1 MPILP
6 FSYGFDTLEI
16 SFIITTFTQIA
27 LLSFAFVM
35 IRKLLSALVSVLL
48 LQGAVFQAY
57 AQNARVDSI
66 RNQGQ
71 VLFNG
76 GDFAGALPYCEKLL
90 KLFPSDGKY
99 LYQTGICLLKETR
112 QTERAYELLIHASQ
126 MDVPVQVYYYL
137 GVASRHLYRFDEA
150 IDYFRRYMV
159 SGGREFGSDEVE
171 RQVSM
176 CENGSY
182 LIKYATNVEVL
193 AKAKTVADSML
204 LYYSVSPGKGRLVKI
219 PDELMSKLDK
229 HKEIQYPQAIYYPS
243 TSDDEPQVIFFS
255 SYGKTDLSGMNIWK
269 TEKISPG
276 EWGQPVA
283 LPKEINSGGDEIF
296 PIPARDG
303 SVLYF
308 SSNNLYG
315 MGGYDI
321 FKTTYDSVANKW
333 STPENLGFPINSP
346 YDDFCFVPNSNGDTA
361 IFASNR
367 EVAGD
372 SIVVYKVKLSLMGA
386 KKSLSGLE
394 EVTELAKLTPV
405 VPIKDSS
412 SSLPQSRLQLP
423 KARVAGLQYDLTYMG
438 LMAQLF
444 QMRQSQDSLQTKLN
458 QLRQEYATSTSP
470 KTDSLS
476 IAIVKLEKRLM
487 GLSLSMDTVNNKA
500 IAMEQSYLTAKQ
512 NSVQHEATSA
522 RSTQNLPA
530 GDFLSNA
537 KVQTYFGPE
546 RIAALDRLT
555 LAAQRLDTALSQSM
569 EFLRQRQDL
578 ETMLSV
584 AEKQTDIETIKKSLS
599 ALTKKTLVNPNDFL
613 EKRLLVSVGIR
624 QLYLE
629 RVQEDSINEEVKGYV
644 AAGTD
649 DLFASQT
656 VLNNGR
662 RDTISIDS
670 YEGIRDAIWL
680 EERGITRYQLAIATL
695 LDLPNID
702 LLKNKLQHLLHKSTI
717 PFYSYTS
724 TPTEQNSGSGTL
736 KPESRQPE
744 GVQLKIKQSYNEGL
758 SVVDPFPYNTANPI
772 PMDEPLP
779 NGVVYRIQLGAFSQ
793 PVNYSVFKG
802 LAPISGELVKGGSL
816 KKYYAGLFET
826 YSDAQAGLVLVKSKG
841 FRDAY
846 IVSWVNGKII
856 PTARAQNFEQRK
868 PKPTHTKPIKNV
880 NETPQGNTLYRV
892 VIGTFESSIPP
903 QAIVILN
910 AVAKGKEVAKKIIAE
925 DAVSY
930 SVGNFTKFEE
940 AFKVKQALLAG
951 GYVEAYVTTVVIEE

>member
-1 MPILP
+1 
-6 FSYGFDTLEI
+6 
-16 SFIITTFTQIA
+16 
-27 LLSFAFVM
+27 M
-35 IRKLLSALVSVLL
+35 IRKLYITLVGILL
-48 LQGAVFQAY
+48 LQGVVFQAY
-57 AQNARVDSI
+57 AQNAKVDSI
-66 RNQGQ
+66 RTQGQ

-76 GDFAGALPYCEKLL
+76 GDFAKALPYCEKLHE
-90 KLFPSDGKY
+90 LFPSDGKY
-99 LYQTGICLLKETR
+99 LYQTGVCLLKQTR
-112 QTERAYELLIHASQ
+112 QTDRAYTLLMRASQ

-137 GVASRHLYRFDEA
+137 GVASRLLYRFDEA

-159 SGGREFGSDEVE
+159 SGGHEISGEEVE
-171 RQVSM
+171 KQVSM

-182 LIKYATNVEVL
+182 LIKYATDVEVL
-193 AKAKTVADSML
+193 AKAKTVADSLL
-204 LYYSVSPGKGRLVKI
+204 LYYSVAPGKGRLAKL

-229 HKEIQYPQAIYYPS
+229 HKKIKFPQAIYYPS
-243 TSDDEPQVIFFS
+243 ASDDEPQVIYFS

-269 TEKISPG
+269 TEKISAG

-303 SVLYF
+303 AVLYF

-367 EVAGD
+367 EVTGD
-372 SIVVYKVKLSLMGA
+372 SIVVYKVKLSMRGV
-386 KKSLSGLE
+386 KKSLSGLD
-394 EVTELAKLTPV
+394 EVTELAKLN
-405 VPIKDSS
+405 PINRVKDSS

-438 LMAQLF
+438 LMARLF
-444 QMRQSQDSLQTKLN
+444 QMRQTQDSLQTKLN
-458 QLRQEYATSTSP
+458 LLRQEYTASASS
-470 KTDSLS
+470 KTDSFS
-476 IAIVKLEKRLM
+476 TAIVLLERRLM
-487 GLSLSMDTVNNKA
+487 GLNLSMDEVNKKA
-500 IAMEQSYLTAKQ
+500 IAMEQNYLTAKQ
-512 NSVQHEATSA
+512 NSVQHETTSA
-522 RSTQNLPA
+522 RSTQNLPV

-537 KVQTYFGPE
+537 KVQTYFGAE

-555 LAAQRLDTALSQSM
+555 LAAQRLDTSLSQSM
-569 EFLRQRQDL
+569 EVLRQRQDL

-584 AEKQTDIETIKKSLS
+584 AETQTDIGAIKKSLN
-599 ALTKKTLVNPNDFL
+599 ALTRKPLVVPNDFL

-629 RVQEDSINEEVKGYV
+629 RVQEDSNNEEVKGYV
-644 AAGTD
+644 EAGTG

-662 RDTISIDS
+662 RDTVSIDS

-702 LLKNKLQHLLHKSTI
+702 SLKNKLQHLLHKSTI
-717 PFYSYTS
+717 PFYSYSS
-724 TPTEQNSGSGTL
+724 TPAEQNIGIGTL
-736 KPESRQPE
+736 KPESRLPE
-744 GVQLKIKQSYNEGL
+744 GVQVKIKPSYNEGL
-758 SVVDPFPYNTANPI
+758 SVVDPFPYNAANPI
-772 PMDEPLP
+772 PMDDPLP

-802 LAPISGELVKGGSL
+802 LAPLSGEVVKGGSL
-816 KKYYAGLFET
+816 KKYFAGLFEN
-826 YSDAQAGLVLVKSKG
+826 YRDAQSGLVLVKSKG
-841 FRDAY
+841 FSDAY
-846 IVSWVNGKII
+846 VVSWVNGKIT

-868 PKPTHTKPIKNV
+868 PKPAHTKPTKNV
-880 NETPQGNTLYRV
+880 DEAAQGNTLYRV

-903 QAIVILN
+903 QAVAILN
-910 AVAKGKEVAKKIIAE
+910 AEAKGKEVAKKIIAE

-930 SVGNFTKFEE
+930 SVGNFTNFEE